1 MVPRKTP
8 LNALLTVLA
17 LTLGVASPQL
27 AVASDTAT
35 NLQIIAKL
43 EKELDY
49 WAKQYQNM
57 REYIQL
63 AQEMK
68 ALSQGREKSYTVLSN
83 PTMQRMLGSATA
95 NSNDGSIYGEVQSAV
110 DLDAKIEALSKKIS
124 TSTGNQRV
132 QYEHSRD
139 LMIAYRNLGFLRKAN
154 QQDFNQSNMNNS
166 ERDSSNKTAAA
177 TTGMFNLM
185 LGAEQKQKEQEMNAV
200 DGLAL
205 QRGLS
210 TNMADSYKALDEHP
224 AE

>member
-1 MVPRKTP
+1 MVPRKMR
-8 LNALLTVLA
+8 LNALLVVMPLLA
-17 LTLGVASPQL
+17 IMPPE

-35 NLQIIAKL
+35 NLEIIAKL

-68 ALSQGREKSYTVLSN
+68 ALSQGREKSYTVLS
-83 PTMQRMLGSATA
+83 SATA

-185 LGAEQKQKEQEMNAV
+185 LGAEQKQKEQAMNAV